1 MEEKPDVPPIEAI
14 SADEIALYDRQIRLW
29 GLQAQQ
35 RLRNANILLIS
46 LHALAAETA
55 KNLVLAGI
63 GRLTLLDP
71 HPISSSDLGANFFLE
86 EDDIDAEKGGS
97 RGERM
102 VERVKRLNPRVEV
115 VVDTGLVGE
124 RDEDFFGGF
133 DMVVATEL
141 GFDELV
147 KINQHCRN
155 TNTPFYAAATHGL
168 YGYIFADLGLH
179 TYALSSPDPKAKV
192 VPGQTPP
199 MITTQHTKSWDPLST
214 VLSEERKEAFG
225 KGMRPKFRKRV
236 SPVLPA
242 LLATWYIYPHIHP
255 DHPEPIDPDPIMI
268 ADFSAATHSA
278 ARSLGL
284 DADVLVTESFVESWV
299 SGFGTELSPVAAVVG
314 GVLAQDVLNVLSG
327 REEPLRNLFV
337 FDGEQGGVGPIYSI

>member
-1 MEEKPDVPPIEAI
+1 MDEAI

-46 LHALAAETA
+46 LHALSAETA

-71 HPISSSDLGANFFLE
+71 CRVSPSDLGANFFLE
-86 EDDIDAEKGGS
+86 EGDVGKGRAEAV
-97 RGERM
+97 

-115 VVDTGLVGE
+115 VVDRGLVGE
-124 RDEDFFGGF
+124 RDEGFFGGF
-133 DMVVATEL
+133 DLVVATEM

-147 KINQHCRN
+147 KINNHCRN

-168 YGYIFADLGLH
+168 YGYIFADLGSH
-179 TYALSSPDPKAKV
+179 TYTLSSPDPKAKV
-192 VPGQTPP
+192 VPRQTPP
-199 MITTQHTKSWDPLST
+199 MITTPHTKTWDPLST
-214 VLSEERKEAFG
+214 VLGEERKEAFG
-225 KGMRPKFRKRV
+225 TGMRPKLRKRV

-242 LLATWYIYPHIHP
+242 LLATWDIYPHIHP
-255 DHPEPIDPDPIMI
+255 AHPEPIDPDPITI

-284 DADVLVTESFVESWV
+284 DADLLITESFVESWV

-327 REEPLRNLFV
+327 REEPIRNLFV
-337 FDGEQGGVGPIYSI
+337 FDGEQGGAGPIYSI